1 MALSVWERIRSKYE
15 VKPNGCWEWTAGLF
29 KKDGYGQ
36 FHNPGGSNL
45 AHRAMYELVKGPV
58 PEGLHLDHLCR
69 NRKCVNPDHLEPVTC
84 KENLHRGETV
94 NAENKKKTHCIRG
107 HEFTPENTYRY
118 KRGSG
123 FTRKCKTCI
132 NNRAK
137 EVRRAT
143 NREPSSRSA
152 QAV

>member
-1 MALSVWERIRSKYE
+1 LPTARERIHTKYRVTE
-15 VKPNGCWEWTAGLF
+15 SGCWEWQAGLF

-45 AHRAMYELVKGPV
+45 AHRAMWEFERGPV
-58 PEGLHLDHLCR
+58 PEDLQLDHLCR
-69 NRKCVNPDHLEPVTC
+69 NRRCVNPDHLEPVPGRV
-84 KENLHRGETV
+84 NLHRGETV
-94 NAENKKKTHCIRG
+94 NAANTVKTHCIRG

-118 KRGSG
+118 KRGTG

-132 NNRAK
+132 NNRVK
-137 EVRRAT
+137 EVRRAS
-143 NREPSSRSA
+143 NRQSPTRSS